1 MLIPLQLLHHIETA
15 AGMKITRF
23 CKGLR
28 MANIFAQII
37 VKNIANK
44 ELAFAI
50 TSSVNK
56 HDYSSSGASIDVYK
70 VTNLIGHI
78 ERSCSGNKMNSS
90 CKVDI
95 LKIPNKEFCLNL
107 SRQYLSNDHES
118 SRFSGYTNSKL
129 VNNGALRKLSITSPL
144 LAFGIIFLSF
154 LTGVSDLTG
163 ELFPVGVLRPS

>member
-78 ERSCSGNKMNSS
+78 ERSSSGDKMNSS
-90 CKVDI
+90 C
-95 LKIPNKEFCLNL
+95 NL
-107 SRQYLSNDHES
+107 QFPTRNFVSIY
-118 SRFSGYTNSKL
+118 L
-129 VNNGALRKLSITSPL
+129 VNICQMIAKAVDFRAIQILN
-144 LAFGIIFLSF
+144 
-154 LTGVSDLTG
+154 
-163 ELFPVGVLRPS
+163 

>member
-1 MLIPLQLLHHIETA
+1 MYTGLNTPLYFYVTIARSKPLIHQIETQSANVDSATA
-15 AGMKITRF
+15 AASYRN
-23 CKGLR
+23 CCWYEDHSVLQR

-78 ERSCSGNKMNSS
+78 ERSSSGDKMNSS
-90 CKVDI
+90 C
-95 LKIPNKEFCLNL
+95 NL
-107 SRQYLSNDHES
+107 QFPTRNFVSIY
-118 SRFSGYTNSKL
+118 L
-129 VNNGALRKLSITSPL
+129 VNICQMITKAVDFRAIQIL
-144 LAFGIIFLSF
+144 N
-154 LTGVSDLTG
+154 
-163 ELFPVGVLRPS
+163 